1 MVTKKEF
8 LPIMLSLALAIFL
21 SVTLA
26 NAAIQIISPANG
38 TNNTG
43 TITFNVTFLNNTDQN
58 VTGIITTI
66 TNVNATF
73 YLEVE
78 GATPLVVNNTADC
91 TATGVLDEIACVGIV
106 ASSSLTDGIYNISA
120 QIFNVSAEPVNGTAN
135 STFVLI
141 DTTSPRIEES
151 NVTSPLTG
159 NNYSEITNGI
169 VTINVSVFDQTHGNV
184 SVYINITNA
193 TSGLQNA
200 TIGVLDTIG
209 GLNNYGNDWNGT
221 FNTSHF
227 PDGTYN
233 ITVWANDTV
242 LGNVNS
248 SAYVYTIQIDNTK
261 PTASLSCTPDPVDEG
276 EQITCTCTTSDART
290 GVRSVADEVHPT
302 TASAGSFSTTC
313 EASDYTGNKVS
324 TSVTYTVSS
333 VGYTGGAS
341 TGGTGGGTGGGTSA
355 TPSSQ
360 KSKSWT
366 TINPGDEVIVRDLGI
381 AYGIKEISIEVSEKA
396 DNPKV
401 SVKKYDS
408 RPAEV
413 PVEKKGAVYKHLEIE
428 TTNLAD
434 KINKATITI
443 QVEKSWV
450 ESNNLDKENV
460 ALFKFTDGKWQ
471 ELTTTFKEESGGNYI
486 YDAEVASFSFFAIG
500 EKGSEEVGTTPG
512 GETPGAGGT
521 TGEETTKSSWIL
533 WVSII
538 AVIVVVVVFFV
549 LKKKRK

>member
-38 TNNTG
+38 TNHSG

-58 VTGIITTI
+58 VTGIVTTI
-66 TNVNATF
+66 ANVNATF
-73 YLEVE
+73 YLEKE
-78 GATPLVVNNTADC
+78 GATPVVANGSADC
-91 TATGVLDEIACVGIV
+91 SATGVTDEIACVAVV
-106 ASSSLTDGIYNISA
+106 AASSLTDGIYNISA
-120 QIFNVSAEPVNGTAN
+120 QIFNVSTEPVNSTAN
-135 STFVLI
+135 NTFVLI
-141 DTTSPRIEES
+141 DTTSPRVEED
-151 NVTSPLTG
+151 NFTSPKTG

-169 VTINVSVFDQTHGNV
+169 VTINISVFDQTHGNV

-193 TSGLQNA
+193 TSGLENA
-200 TIGVLDTIG
+200 TIGVLGSIG
-209 GLNNYGNDWNGT
+209 GLSNYGNDWNGT

-233 ITVWANDTV
+233 VTIWANDTI
-242 LGNVNS
+242 LGNLNS

-276 EQITCTCTTSDART
+276 ETITCTCTISDVTT
-290 GVRSVADEVHPT
+290 GVRSEGNTKNPT
-302 TASAGSFSTTC
+302 TSSAGSQSTTC

-333 VGYTGGAS
+333 VGYSAPASSTAGTGT
-341 TGGTGGGTGGGTSA
+341 TGGTSS
-355 TPSSQ
+355 TPSTQ

-366 TINPGDEVIVRDLGI
+366 TINPGEEVIVRDLGV

-408 RPAEV
+408 RPAAV

-434 KINKATITI
+434 KIEKATITI

-450 ESNNLDKENV
+450 ENNSLDKENV
-460 ALFKFTDGKWQ
+460 GLFKFGDGEWQ
-471 ELTTTFKEESGGNYI
+471 ELTTTFKEESGGNYL
-486 YDAEVASFSFFAIG
+486 YDAEVTSFSFFAIG
-500 EKGSEEVGTTPG
+500 EKGSEEEAGTTTG
-512 GETPGAGGT
+512 GEAPGAGAT
-521 TGEETTKSSWIL
+521 PGEEGKSSWIL
-533 WVSII
+533 WTVII
-538 AVIVVVVVFFV
+538 AVIVVVVAFFIY
-549 LKKKRK
+549 KKKK